1 MRSIGVKICW
11 LRKTCNP
18 LTLTYYCMRSI
29 GVRYVGLEK
38 HVIL

>member
-1 MRSIGVKICW
+1 MRSIGVRYVG
-11 LRKTCNP
+11 LGKTCNP